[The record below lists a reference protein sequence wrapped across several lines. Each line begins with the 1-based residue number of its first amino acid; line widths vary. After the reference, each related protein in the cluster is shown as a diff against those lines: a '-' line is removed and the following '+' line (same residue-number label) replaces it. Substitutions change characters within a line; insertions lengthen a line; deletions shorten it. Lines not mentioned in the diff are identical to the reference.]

1 MDSVVGLPPAVTA
14 LGIGAKEL
22 GMSDTEE
29 SVVASLRRMGPGTV
43 LACVAFLLAGAEGR
57 GDPNQ
62 HWPFVHRLYSG
73 TSLASRLRELE
84 REGGVDRR
92 LIVPRPLLRVA
103 QIATLHARAGRIVTP
118 VSLARDDLIKI
129 VECSL
134 VLADSYR
141 EAAAGGRAGSID
153 PYDSALELARF
164 YWLGQPPSIVDVDRT
179 HAVLIRHLSPGARSR
194 IDSALKGVHG
204 VTLEE
209 LWNALVFEWL
219 RASAGN
225 GTIGPISG
233 PWPAHVLAKDR
244 LELAGRAIRQSVA
257 ELIAGVG
264 DDVSTDTP
272 WQFTAFR
279 HRPVTQTTNGFDL
292 VVRPAF
298 VGEKATL
305 AGMFHLIAGAYRQTH
320 GESQYGSYA
329 GEVGLAVD
337 GRCRELI
344 AETAVGSARVL
355 WEGELSATVSTDSRK
370 TCDALWI
377 RDRRWVAM
385 DFVHR
390 QPAMAAQATG
400 GLDALAREL
409 RLSVVEKLHQ
419 IDETLH
425 RVLIEGRGP
434 EIPHPNEVL
443 PLIINGAGSPVMGII
458 ERVMLESL
466 RAERWRAIGQDARVL
481 DPAVVGLDD
490 LERAAALA
498 STGKANLG
506 SLLVKWKRSK
516 FASASFS
523 FWLWEQRARGALPHV
538 ARPESPTKAVVRGI
552 DDGLAES

>member
-1 MDSVVGLPPAVTA
+1 M
-14 LGIGAKEL
+14 
-22 GMSDTEE
+22 
-29 SVVASLRRMGPGTV
+29 
-43 LACVAFLLAGAEGR
+43 
-57 GDPNQ
+57 
-62 HWPFVHRLYSG
+62 
-73 TSLASRLRELE
+73 
-84 REGGVDRR
+84 DRR
-92 LIVPRPLLRVA
+92 LIVPRPLLWVA

-118 VSLARDDLIKI
+118 VSLGRDDLIKI
-129 VECSL
+129 VEWSL
-134 VLADSYR
+134 VLADYQR
-141 EAAAGGRAGSID
+141 GAAADKQAGSIGL
-153 PYDSALELARF
+153 YDSALELARF
-164 YWLGQPPSIVDVDRT
+164 YWLGQPYSIEDVDRT

-194 IDSALKGVHG
+194 IDAALEGVYG

-233 PWPAHVLAKDR
+233 PWPAHGLAKDR
-244 LELAGRAIRQSVA
+244 LELAGRAIRQSVG
-257 ELIAGVG
+257 ELIAGVT

-272 WQFTAFR
+272 WQFAAFR
-279 HRPVTQTTNGFDL
+279 HRPVTKTTNGVDL

-305 AGMFHLIAGAYRQTH
+305 SGMFHLIGGAYRQTH
-320 GESQYGSYA
+320 GDSQYGSYA

-337 GRCRELI
+337 RRCRELI
-344 AETAVGSARVL
+344 IETAVGSTRVL
-355 WEGELSATVSTDSRK
+355 WEDELSATVSTDSRK
-370 TCDALWI
+370 TCDALWM

-400 GLDALAREL
+400 GVDALAREL

-425 RVLIEGRGP
+425 RVLILGRGLENP
-434 EIPHPNEVL
+434 RPNEVL
-443 PLIINGAGSPVMGII
+443 PLIINGAGSPVMGMI
-458 ERVMLESL
+458 ERVMLESVG
-466 RAERWRAIGQDARVL
+466 AERWRAFGQDSRVL
-481 DPAVVGLDD
+481 EPAVIGLDD

-498 STGKANLG
+498 SAGKANLG

-516 FASASFS
+516 LASASFS

-538 ARPESPTKAVVRGI
+538 ARPQSPAVTAVRGI
-552 DDGLAES
+552 DDGLRLFEGAPRLPD